1 MHLTD
6 QEYAG
11 LSAEDFFARVQ
22 KNFAKDNKR
31 QRLGQFFMNSLPL
44 ALYDLI
50 SGSFADCFYDNT
62 RIPEFKKT
70 VTKFWENYQPKPQID
85 CAPAPACVPVAPG
98 INVPACAPTRDK
110 DELIYE
116 INDWLAMIEVA
127 AKDMNDTTMIKNID
141 KIKDLLNELRA
152 Q

>member
-50 SGSFADCFYDNT
+50 TGSFADCFYDNT

-70 VTKFWENYQPKPQID
+70 VTKFWENYQPKPQISD
-85 CAPAPACVPVAPG
+85 CALAPACVPVAPG
-98 INVPACAPTRDK
+98 INVPACARDK
-110 DELIYE
+110 DDL
-116 INDWLAMIEVA
+116 INDIYDRLMTIMLSAEDIH
-127 AKDMNDTTMIKNID
+127 DTLTVERIKVINN
-141 KIKDLLNELRA
+141 LLNELRA